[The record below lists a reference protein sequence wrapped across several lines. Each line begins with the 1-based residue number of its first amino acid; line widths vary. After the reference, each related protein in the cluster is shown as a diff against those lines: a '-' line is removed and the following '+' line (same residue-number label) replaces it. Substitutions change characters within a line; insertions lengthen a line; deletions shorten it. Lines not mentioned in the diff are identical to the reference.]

1 MTDTGE
7 TDWFKVFLGFG
18 GMVIGQF
25 MAVLDVQIVASS
37 LAQIQAGVGASS
49 DEISWVQ
56 TIYLLAEVVMIPL
69 TAYFSKMWGT
79 RPFFMAATVTFIFA
93 SILTGLSTTFEMM
106 IFTRALQGL
115 AGGAMIPQVF
125 SAAMTIFPAER
136 RITANVVVGLIV
148 TLAPTVGPTIG
159 GHLTDAFGWRWL
171 FYINVIPGLLS
182 LFLVSRYANFDKGD
196 PSLAKGIDWTG
207 LVLMAAF
214 LLSMQYVLEE
224 GASEGWFRDDAI
236 LWLCVLVVISG
247 TAFAWRQLTYRQ
259 PIVSLAP
266 FGDRNFVLG
275 SMMNFVSGMSLYSGT
290 FVLPLYLAQIRGYS
304 PGQVGTTMLVSGLT
318 MFLSAPIAGRVI
330 RALDLRVGMVLG
342 FSLVG
347 IGLGQGI
354 HVGPGWGFNEFLV
367 LQMCRGLGAMI
378 AMIAASQMSIS
389 TIPLPMMKDASG
401 LLNLIRN
408 VGGAVGLAMV
418 TTILGKMSAVHR
430 GELAASLNSGS
441 IEAQEMMVQ
450 LQAMMQSAG
459 ALNPEGG
466 MRKMMGMMLGRE
478 ALVMAFADVFM
489 FLTVGCAIAAAL
501 ALLARP
507 APPTPPPPGD
517 GGHCCRGL
525 PDRSTR
531 PRARP
536 SWTPPSRCW
545 PREP

>member
-1 MTDTGE
+1 MADAAVIAPAQPGAPGGHVTASGAV
-7 TDWFKVFLGFG
+7 DWTKVFLGFG

-37 LAQIQAGVGASS
+37 LAQIQAGVGASA
-49 DEISWVQ
+49 DQISWVQ

-69 TAYFSKMWGT
+69 AAYFSKMWGT
-79 RPFFMAATVTFIFA
+79 RPFFMAATVVFIAA
-93 SILTGLSTTFEMM
+93 SILTGMATSFEMM
-106 IFTRALQGL
+106 IVTRAIQGL

-125 SAAMTIFPAER
+125 AAAMTVFPLER

-148 TLAPTVGPTIG
+148 TLAPTIGPTVG

-182 LFLVSRYANFDKGD
+182 LFLVARYADFDKGD

-207 LVLMAAF
+207 LAFMAVF

-224 GASEGWFRDDAI
+224 GSGEGWLKDDAI
-236 LWLCVLVVISG
+236 LWLSVLAALAG
-247 TAFAWRQLTYRQ
+247 AAFVWRQLTYRQ

-266 FGDRNFVLG
+266 FSDRNFVIG
-275 SMMNFVSGMSLYSGT
+275 TVMNFVSGMSLYSGT
-290 FVLPLYLAQIRGYS
+290 FVLPLYLAQVRDYS
-304 PGQVGTTMLVSGLT
+304 PGQVGTTMLVSGLA
-318 MFLSAPIAGRVI
+318 MFLAAPIAGRVI
-330 RALDLRVGMVLG
+330 RAMDLRIGMVLG

-354 HVGPGWGFNEFLV
+354 HVGDDWGFNEFLV
-367 LQMCRGLGAMI
+367 LQVCRGLGAMI

-389 TIPLPMMKDASG
+389 TLPLSMMKDGSG

-418 TTILGKMSAVHR
+418 TTILSRMSVVHM
-430 GELAASLNSGS
+430 GTLSASLNSGS
-441 IEAQEMMVQ
+441 LEAQEMMTR
-450 LQAMMQSAG
+450 LAAMMEAAG
-459 ALNPEGG
+459 ALDPQGG
-466 MRKMMGMMLGRE
+466 MYKMMGMMLQRK

-489 FLTVGCAIAAAL
+489 FLTVGCAAAVVL

-507 APPTPPPPGD
+507 APAAPAQPPG
-517 GGHCCRGL
+517 
-525 PDRSTR
+525 
-531 PRARP
+531 
-536 SWTPPSRCW
+536 SR
-545 PREP
+545 